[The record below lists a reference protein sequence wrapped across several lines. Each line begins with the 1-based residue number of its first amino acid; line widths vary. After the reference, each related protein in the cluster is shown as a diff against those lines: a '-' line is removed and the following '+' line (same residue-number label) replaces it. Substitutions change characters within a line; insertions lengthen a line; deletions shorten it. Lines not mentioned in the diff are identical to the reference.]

1 MSGIWLVEW
10 KDKSNP
16 RWRAATGRNVTFV
29 TRRGCRDAAN
39 HENDYARKNGAD
51 REFGLKFR
59 AAKYTRADT
68 QETRR

>member
-1 MSGIWLVEW
+1 MSTVWLVEW

-16 RWRAATGRNVTFV
+16 QWKPATGPGVLCFGRQ
-29 TRRGCRDAAN
+29 GCRDAAN

-59 AAKYTRADT
+59 AAKYTRDT

>member
-16 RWRAATGRNVTFV
+16 RWRAATGKNVVFI
-29 TRRGCRDAAN
+29 RRHGCREAAER
-39 HENDYARKNGAD
+39 ENESAKKSGAY

-59 AAKYTRADT
+59 AAKYCR
-68 QETRR
+68 ETRR